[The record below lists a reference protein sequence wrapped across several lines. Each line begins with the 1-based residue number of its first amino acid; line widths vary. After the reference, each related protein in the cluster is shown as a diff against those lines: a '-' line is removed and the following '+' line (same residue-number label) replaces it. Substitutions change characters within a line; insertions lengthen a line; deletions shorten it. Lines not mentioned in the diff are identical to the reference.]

1 MRNKIAFVFIFL
13 LISISFIVYME
24 LNTTSTTVAPT
35 TSTSTSTTVAPT
47 TSTSTST
54 TVAPTTSTSTSTTVA
69 PTTSTSTS
77 TTVAPTTSTSTTTI
91 YQDNVPPT
99 WTDKTITIKNMNP
112 TYFEVNWKAASDNTN
127 VAGYRF
133 YLNNV
138 FKGEYIRNNDN
149 NSIFLDGLTEDTTY
163 LLEVI
168 AYDDDSN
175 ESIDN
180 PTLSITTSTPT
191 TTTTTTTTVPQAT
204 INITVTVENNGYG
217 SNVYYL
223 DGTQNSTINI
233 LNGNKYRFDQSNSSN
248 SGHPLRLSSSQG
260 GSEYTVNVTTNGT
273 PGTQG
278 AYTEIEVTEETPNRL
293 YIYCTIHAGMGVD
306 SVISKD

>member
-1 MRNKIAFVFIFL
+1 MQNKISFVFIFL
-13 LISISFIVYME
+13 LISISFILYIE
-24 LNTTSTTVAPT
+24 LETSSTTVAPT
-35 TSTSTSTTVAPT
+35 TSTSS
-47 TSTSTST
+47 
-54 TVAPTTSTSTSTTVA
+54 
-69 PTTSTSTS
+69 
-77 TTVAPTTSTSTTTI
+77 STTTI
-91 YQDNVPPT
+91 YQDSVPPT

-149 NSIFLDGLTEDTTY
+149 NSIFLDGLTEGTTY

-180 PTLSITTSTPT
+180 PTLSITTSTPIT
-191 TTTTTTTTVPQAT
+191 TTTTSTIPQTT

-233 LNGNKYRFDQSNSSN
+233 INGNKYRFDQSNSSN

-260 GSEYTVNVTTNGT
+260 GSEYTVNVTTNGI

-278 AYTEIEVTEETPNRL
+278 AYTEIEVTEETPNRI
-293 YIYCTIHAGMGVD
+293 YIYCTIHPGMGVD

>member
-24 LNTTSTTVAPT
+24 LETTSTTVAPT
-35 TSTSTSTTVAPT
+35 TSTSTS
-47 TSTSTST
+47 ST
-54 TVAPTTSTSTSTTVA
+54 
-69 PTTSTSTS
+69 
-77 TTVAPTTSTSTTTI
+77 TTTI

-149 NSIFLDGLTEDTTY
+149 NSIFLDGLTEGTTY

-180 PTLSITTSTPT
+180 PTLSITTSTPIT
-191 TTTTTTTTVPQAT
+191 TTTTTTTIPQAT

-278 AYTEIEVTEETPNRL
+278 AYTEIEITEETPNRL

>member
-24 LNTTSTTVAPT
+24 LETTPTTVAPT
-35 TSTSTSTTVAPT
+35 TSTSTSTSTTVAPT

-54 TVAPTTSTSTSTTVA
+54 T
-69 PTTSTSTS
+69 
-77 TTVAPTTSTSTTTI
+77 TTTI

-138 FKGEYIRNNDN
+138 FKAEYIRNNDN
-149 NSIFLDGLTEDTTY
+149 NSIFLDGLTEGTTY

-180 PTLSITTSTPT
+180 PTLSITTSTPIT
-191 TTTTTTTTVPQAT
+191 TTTTIPQAT

-248 SGHPLRLSSSQG
+248 SGHPLRLSSSLG

-278 AYTEIEVTEETPNRL
+278 AYTEIEITEETPNRL

>member
-47 TSTSTST
+47 TSTT
-54 TVAPTTSTSTSTTVA
+54 
-69 PTTSTSTS
+69 
-77 TTVAPTTSTSTTTI
+77 TTTI

-260 GSEYTVNVTTNGT
+260 GSEYTANVTTNGT

-293 YIYCTIHAGMGVD
+293 YIYCTIHAGMGVE

>member
-24 LNTTSTTVAPT
+24 LETTPTTVAPT
-35 TSTSTSTTVAPT
+35 TSTSTSTSTTVAPT

-54 TVAPTTSTSTSTTVA
+54 STTVA

-77 TTVAPTTSTSTTTI
+77 TSTSTTTTTI

-138 FKGEYIRNNDN
+138 FKAEYIRNNDN
-149 NSIFLDGLTEDTTY
+149 NSIFLDGLTEGTTY

-180 PTLSITTSTPT
+180 PTLSITTSTPIT
-191 TTTTTTTTVPQAT
+191 TTTTIPQAT

-248 SGHPLRLSSSQG
+248 SGHPLRLSSSLG

-278 AYTEIEVTEETPNRL
+278 AYTEIEITEETPNRL

>member
-24 LNTTSTTVAPT
+24 LETKSTTVAPT

-47 TSTSTST
+47 TSTSTS
-54 TVAPTTSTSTSTTVA
+54 
-69 PTTSTSTS
+69 
-77 TTVAPTTSTSTTTI
+77 TI

-138 FKGEYIRNNDN
+138 FKAEYIRNNDN
-149 NSIFLDGLTEDTTY
+149 NSIFLDGLTEGTTY

-180 PTLSITTSTPT
+180 PTLSITTSTPIT
-191 TTTTTTTTVPQAT
+191 TTTTTTTIPQAT

-223 DGTQNSTINI
+223 NGTQNSTINI

-278 AYTEIEVTEETPNRL
+278 AYTEIEVTEETPDRL
-293 YIYCTIHAGMGVD
+293 YIYCTIHPGMGVD

>member
-1 MRNKIAFVFIFL
+1 MQNKIAFIFIFL
-13 LISISFIVYME
+13 LISISFILYIE
-24 LNTTSTTVAPT
+24 LETTSTTVAPT

-77 TTVAPTTSTSTTTI
+77 TTTI
-91 YQDNVPPT
+91 YQDSVPPT

-149 NSIFLDGLTEDTTY
+149 NSIFLDGLTEGTTY

-180 PTLSITTSTPT
+180 PTLSITTSTPIT
-191 TTTTTTTTVPQAT
+191 TTTTTTTTTIPQAT

-248 SGHPLRLSSSQG
+248 SGHPLRLSSSLG
-260 GSEYTVNVTTNGT
+260 GSEYTVNVTANGI

-278 AYTEIEVTEETPNRL
+278 AYTEIEVTKETPNRL

>member
-35 TSTSTSTTVAPT
+35 TSTSTSA
-47 TSTSTST
+47 

-293 YIYCTIHAGMGVD
+293 YIYCTIHAGMGVE